1 MSQCSA
7 LWIAKKLL
15 LASWGLK
22 LECSQSM
29 SSIAAKISL
38 SLSLSVCRSFRRSRR
53 LYVMTLMSPMPPLS
67 QQRRMSRCTSR
78 NSLICRY
85 SLAKEDYV

>member
-29 SSIAAKISL
+29 SSIAAIISL
-38 SLSLSVCRSFRRSRR
+38 SLCVCVGPSGGAGVS
-53 LYVMTLMSPMPPLS
+53 
-67 QQRRMSRCTSR
+67 TS
-78 NSLICRY
+78 
-85 SLAKEDYV
+85 